1 MENRQ
6 PEADQSDG
14 IKYRNFY
21 WHINWRE
28 LGEQCLKQRIS
39 LGFTVSA
46 LSILTGLSDA
56 WIARI
61 EAGHDGNVEINRLLL
76 LCSELEINLRAERFW
91 ELREDKP
98 SISGLKD
105 YRE

>member
-1 MENRQ
+1 MQDNR
-6 PEADQSDG
+6 PVSGFDKSANF
-14 IKYRNFY
+14 RNFY

-28 LGEQCLKQRIS
+28 LGEEVLRQRIK

-46 LSILTGLSDA
+46 VAILTGLSDT

-61 EAGHDGNVEINRLLL
+61 ELGHDGNVEINRLLL

-98 SISGLKD
+98 TITGLKD